1 MYGDHAGSHADIK
14 QAAGYKALFIT
25 VDAPVLGKRLNERSG
40 VKFELP
46 DGMTLPNLASMSAS
60 SGNSDGGR
68 SYNHSG
74 RDASNSWTSVIP
86 WVKKNTKLEIWLKG
100 SELLAKPG

>member
-1 MYGDHAGSHADIK
+1 MYGVDADSRTDIE

-46 DGMTLPNLASMSAS
+46 AGMTLPNLAGLSAS
-60 SGNSDGGR
+60 SGNSGGGR

-74 RDASNSWTSVIP
+74 RDASNSWASVIP
-86 WVKKNTKLEIWLKG
+86 WVKKNTKLEVWLKG
-100 SELLAKPG
+100 S